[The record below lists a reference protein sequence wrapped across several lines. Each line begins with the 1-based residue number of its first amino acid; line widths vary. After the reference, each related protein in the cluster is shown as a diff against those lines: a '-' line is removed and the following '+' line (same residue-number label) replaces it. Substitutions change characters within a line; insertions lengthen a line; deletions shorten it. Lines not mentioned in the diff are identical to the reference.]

1 MKELL
6 RYLKDYKK
14 ESVLG
19 PLFKLLEASFELF
32 IPLVIANIVDIGI
45 RDRDLPYVWHMG
57 ILLVA
62 LAMIGLVCSI
72 TAQYFAAK
80 AAVGFATE
88 LRHDLFAHIQ
98 SLSYSELD
106 TIGTSTLITRMTSDV
121 NQVQSGINLV
131 LRLFLRSPFIVFGAM
146 VMAFTIDVKAALIF
160 AVTIPLLSVVVFG
173 VMLVSIPLYRRV
185 QGCLD
190 RVMGITREN
199 LTGIRVIRAF
209 NQQEHE
215 KQSFEEANGQLVR
228 EQIFVGKISAMMNP
242 VTYVIINGAI
252 VVLIWTGA
260 LQVEAGILTQGAV
273 IALVNYMSQILVEL
287 IKLANLIISITKS
300 LACARRI
307 QAVFETRPGMRETAE
322 GPVTEQEDAGEVVFE
337 HVSFTYENAKEPS
350 LTDIHFSVK
359 RGQTI
364 GIIGGT
370 GSGKSSLVNL
380 IPRFYDV
387 TSGRLLIRGRDAKE
401 YPYAQL
407 RSKIGIVPQKAV
419 LFKGT
424 IADNLRWGKEDA
436 TEEEMR
442 KALAAAQALDFVEEK
457 EEGLNTA
464 VLQGGKNFSGGQ
476 KQRLTIARALVK
488 DPEILILDDSA
499 SALDYATDASLRKAI
514 RSLNPEMTVF
524 IVSQRAAS
532 VWNADQIVVLDDGE
546 IAGLGTHQELL
557 ETCQVYQEIY
567 YSQFQKEGA

>member
-1 MKELL
+1 M
-6 RYLKDYKK
+6 
-14 ESVLG
+14 
-19 PLFKLLEASFELF
+19 
-32 IPLVIANIVDIGI
+32 
-45 RDRDLPYVWHMG
+45 
-57 ILLVA
+57 
-62 LAMIGLVCSI
+62 
-72 TAQYFAAK
+72 
-80 AAVGFATE
+80 
-88 LRHDLFAHIQ
+88 
-98 SLSYSELD
+98 
-106 TIGTSTLITRMTSDV
+106 
-121 NQVQSGINLV
+121 
-131 LRLFLRSPFIVFGAM
+131 
-146 VMAFTIDVKAALIF
+146 
-160 AVTIPLLSVVVFG
+160 
-173 VMLVSIPLYRRV
+173 
-185 QGCLD
+185 
-190 RVMGITREN
+190 
-199 LTGIRVIRAF
+199 
-209 NQQEHE
+209 
-215 KQSFEEANGQLVR
+215 
-228 EQIFVGKISAMMNP
+228 
-242 VTYVIINGAI
+242 
-252 VVLIWTGA
+252 
-260 LQVEAGILTQGAV
+260 

-337 HVSFTYENAKEPS
+337 HVSFTYKNAKEPS

-359 RGQTI
+359 KGQTI

-442 KALAAAQALDFVEEK
+442 KALAAAGSGFCGRKRRRFEYGGAPGRKK
-457 EEGLNTA
+457 EL
-464 VLQGGKNFSGGQ
+464 SGGQ

-557 ETCQVYQEIY
+557 ETCQVYQEID

>member
-1 MKELL
+1 MICLM
-6 RYLKDYKK
+6 Y
-14 ESVLG
+14 
-19 PLFKLLEASFELF
+19 
-32 IPLVIANIVDIGI
+32 GI
-45 RDRDLPYVWHMG
+45 WG

-252 VVLIWTGA
+252 VV
-260 LQVEAGILTQGAV
+260 
-273 IALVNYMSQILVEL
+273 
-287 IKLANLIISITKS
+287 
-300 LACARRI
+300 
-307 QAVFETRPGMRETAE
+307 
-322 GPVTEQEDAGEVVFE
+322 
-337 HVSFTYENAKEPS
+337 
-350 LTDIHFSVK
+350 
-359 RGQTI
+359 
-364 GIIGGT
+364 
-370 GSGKSSLVNL
+370 
-380 IPRFYDV
+380 
-387 TSGRLLIRGRDAKE
+387 
-401 YPYAQL
+401 
-407 RSKIGIVPQKAV
+407 
-419 LFKGT
+419 
-424 IADNLRWGKEDA
+424 
-436 TEEEMR
+436 
-442 KALAAAQALDFVEEK
+442 
-457 EEGLNTA
+457 
-464 VLQGGKNFSGGQ
+464 
-476 KQRLTIARALVK
+476 
-488 DPEILILDDSA
+488 
-499 SALDYATDASLRKAI
+499 
-514 RSLNPEMTVF
+514 
-524 IVSQRAAS
+524 
-532 VWNADQIVVLDDGE
+532 
-546 IAGLGTHQELL
+546 
-557 ETCQVYQEIY
+557 
-567 YSQFQKEGA
+567 